1 MIFKKV
7 HETPTVAG
15 QDIAVESR
23 DFDLDQVC
31 THTTDIGRLSLT
43 AWPFEYNCGIMLTR

>member
-1 MIFKKV
+1 MVANKSLIFKKV

-23 DFDLDQVC
+23 DFNLDQVC
-31 THTTDIGRLSLT
+31 THATDIIRL
-43 AWPFEYNCGIMLTR
+43 